1 MADPTT
7 RPTAVDAAR
16 SASDGA
22 APEPRDTTP
31 EPVAGQ
37 VDVGRRLFF
46 RQFAGELANTAAMA
60 MGAAQALQQSSAEL
74 AGAIL
79 DPTRLALEDAAPGQS
94 GVDVTSSTPVFR
106 TSFRVERAQVR
117 FVDQRLL
124 PGAVAEHSAGSAAE
138 VTWAI
143 RHDVVV
149 GGPAI
154 AQAAVAGLALTADR
168 IRSSRPYARRATLR
182 GAANALMN
190 ASPTHAALRNAV
202 ERAMA
207 AYEAVG
213 ELSEDGDAIADA
225 FHAAADNVIAEAAA
239 DHGRL
244 VDAGLAAVDAL
255 GPGAGR
261 QSADDAAAAPGAAAV
276 QPLRL
281 LIHGASGALAGGQ
294 FGTALAIAIA
304 AHHAERA
311 VHVIV
316 PEGRPGFVGARIRCW
331 ELAAAGGPHTLIA
344 DAAGP
349 ALIAAGD
356 VDAVIVPADR
366 VAANGDVASTI
377 GSYGLAAAATRR
389 HVPFLVAAPATSFD
403 TTIAAG
409 DSIMIATRPPV
420 ELETVS
426 GTSMAPRG
434 TEARVPLHDVTPAEL
449 VTGFI
454 TADGLRHPPFE
465 PAD

>member
-7 RPTAVDAAR
+7 RPTAGDAAP
-16 SASDGA
+16 SPSDGA
-22 APEPRDTTP
+22 APQPGDTTP
-31 EPVAGQ
+31 DPVAGQ

-60 MGAAQALQQSSAEL
+60 IGAAQALQQSSAEL

-94 GVDVTSSTPVFR
+94 GVDITSTPVFR
-106 TSFRVERAQVR
+106 TAFRVERAQVR

-154 AQAAVAGLALTADR
+154 AQAAVAGIALTADR
-168 IRSSRPYARRATLR
+168 IRHSRPYARRATLR

-225 FHAAADNVIAEAAA
+225 FHAAADSVIAEAAA

-255 GPGAGR
+255 APRAGGR
-261 QSADDAAAAPGAAAV
+261 PDDGAAAALEEAGV
-276 QPLRL
+276 GPLRL

-316 PEGRPGFVGARIRCW
+316 PEGRPGFVGARISCW
-331 ELAAAGGPHTLIA
+331 ELAAAGVPHTLIA

-377 GSYGLAAAATRR
+377 GSYGLAAAASRR
-389 HVPFLVAAPATSFD
+389 HVPFLVAAPALSFD
-403 TTIAAG
+403 PRTATG
-409 DSIMIATRPPV
+409 DSITIATRPPI
-420 ELETVS
+420 ELETVG
-426 GTSMAPRG
+426 GTTIAPRG

-465 PAD
+465 AVS